1 MTWALLG
8 GAVLRGLEP
17 SRAHHVCA
25 LRRFYCGIGAPAAAK
40 VYDIDQGLAVTE
52 FEVGCEAFPLTTL
65 RRWY

>member
-1 MTWALLG
+1 M
-8 GAVLRGLEP
+8 
-17 SRAHHVCA
+17 CA